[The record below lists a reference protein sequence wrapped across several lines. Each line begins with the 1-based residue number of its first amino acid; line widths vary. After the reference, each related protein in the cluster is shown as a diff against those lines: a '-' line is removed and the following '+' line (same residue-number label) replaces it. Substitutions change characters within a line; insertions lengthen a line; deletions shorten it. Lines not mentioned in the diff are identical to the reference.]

1 MHYQAQLVS
10 FMRSPTSLKY
20 YFALFLLCPGTRVW
34 VTADCK
40 RTTNASAKSNGTVN
54 FGLFEY
60 EANLNWGLG
69 DRPTRKQMLGPEGVM
84 YHERQVLL
92 GLILLQIL
100 KI

>member
-1 MHYQAQLVS
+1 M
-10 FMRSPTSLKY
+10 SLWFSY
-20 YFALFLLCPGTRVW
+20 YFALFLLCSGTRAW

-60 EANLNWGLG
+60 EAKLNWGLG

-84 YHERQVLL
+84 YHERQVLCS
-92 GLILLQIL
+92 GLVITCSATRFKVL
-100 KI
+100 KIF